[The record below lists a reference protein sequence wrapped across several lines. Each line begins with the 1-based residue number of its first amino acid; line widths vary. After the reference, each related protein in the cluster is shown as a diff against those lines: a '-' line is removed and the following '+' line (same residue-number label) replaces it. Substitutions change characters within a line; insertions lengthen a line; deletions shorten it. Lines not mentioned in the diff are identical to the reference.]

1 VYSGFIDK
9 FPMGMLMNKAITLKS
24 GQMHAQKYIPKLIEY
39 VQKGEV
45 DPSFLLTH
53 RWSLNQ
59 GPEGYRMF
67 NDKTNKC
74 IRVAFAPD
82 A

>member
-1 VYSGFIDK
+1 
-9 FPMGMLMNKAITLKS
+9 
-24 GQMHAQKYIPKLIEY
+24 